1 MKLYYSKGACS
12 LAPHIIIR
20 ELTLACDFISVDLA
34 TKKTST
40 GEDFLKINP
49 KGSVP
54 ALQLDNGEVLTENA
68 VIQQYLADMHKAYE
82 LLPQLGDF
90 ARYRVL
96 EWLNFASTDLHKGFS
111 PLFNRDVPQDVKDQV
126 FKPLLERRLNYLNL
140 HLHGKKFLV
149 GNHLTLPDV
158 YVFVTLNWLGHVG
171 MDIKC
176 WPNLESYHH
185 EIRQRP
191 AVVQAFSDEGLK

>member
-20 ELTLACDFISVDLA
+20 ELALACDFISVDLA
-34 TKKTST
+34 TKNTSV
-40 GEDFLKINP
+40 GEDFHKINP

-54 ALQLDNGEVLTENA
+54 ALQLDNGEILTENA
-68 VIQQYLADMHKAYE
+68 VIQQYLADTHKAYE

-90 ARYRVL
+90 SRYRVL

-111 PLFNRDVPQDVKDQV
+111 PLFNKDVPQDVKDKI

-171 MDIKC
+171 MDIKS
-176 WPNLESYHH
+176 WPNLETYHQD
-185 EIRQRP
+185 IRQRP
-191 AVVQAFSDEGLK
+191 AVILAFADEGLK